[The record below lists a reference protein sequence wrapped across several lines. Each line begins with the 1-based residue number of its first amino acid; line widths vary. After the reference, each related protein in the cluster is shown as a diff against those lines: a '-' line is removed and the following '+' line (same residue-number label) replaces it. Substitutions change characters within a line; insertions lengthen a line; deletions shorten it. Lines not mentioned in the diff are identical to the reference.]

1 MDSVIQ
7 HTKECF
13 ICRTTQGL
21 ESHHIYYG
29 TDNRHTSEEYGMK
42 VWLCREHHTGANG
55 IHRNPDMDAELK
67 EYGQMIFERKFP
79 DENFRERFGRSYL

>member
-1 MDSVIQ
+1 
-7 HTKECF
+7 
-13 ICRTTQGL
+13 
-21 ESHHIYYG
+21 
-29 TDNRHTSEEYGMK
+29 MK